1 MAALTLCALSAVA
14 FGAHHAPRSCVAPS
28 IKSRSALIAAVAQ
41 PPVATLSGE
50 AYDEAAGLAEQ
61 VEEWRRVDDQRR
73 LLSEARAAAEQQQM
87 VDAMALDEEAPRA
100 SSRLDRAR
108 ARVRKSLDDDDGLPT
123 PRVPYD
129 PELASARFA
138 SQPMAVGLRQ
148 MRLLGP
154 LLSFLTKVVVEVR
167 QGTEAA
173 NREARAKELTELI
186 SSLGPAIIKAGQAL
200 SSRSDLLP
208 AAYLRELARLQDR
221 VPPFGNAEACN
232 RIEDE
237 LGKPL
242 GLLFRH
248 FGDEPVAAASL
259 GQVYRA
265 ETMDGR
271 RVAVKVQRPGCEA
284 TIALDLYIL
293 RSYSQTVHVTA
304 AASRSATHTSGAP
317 VPSLLPCPPCSPCP
331 ALAHPPRGVMVD
343 RMPRVPQL
351 TSLFNLLGRDL
362 DLVSV
367 IDDFGN
373 LLYAEMDYVLEADNA
388 RRFTQLYGSL
398 PNVSAPTVHA
408 DLSTSSVLT
417 MEWIDGVRLT
427 DRDGLARLG
436 LCPAALVDTLVQCSM
451 RQMLGNGFFH
461 ADPHAGNLLVTPT
474 GRLVWLDFGMMSY
487 LASEQ
492 RSAPPTP
499 ATPKP
504 PAHPHPPTTC
514 ILCRRRSDLP
524 VALPALTTTHPPR
537 NSALPLLAGTPS
549 SRRSCIWST
558 VTSVKLATPLPGEET
573 PLPLRG
579 DLEPDR
585 ASSSLTVPPPL

>member
-1 MAALTLCALSAVA
+1 M
-14 FGAHHAPRSCVAPS
+14 P
-28 IKSRSALIAAVAQ
+28 
-41 PPVATLSGE
+41 
-50 AYDEAAGLAEQ
+50 AGL
-61 VEEWRRVDDQRR
+61 RRIDCETSSLRSSS
-73 LLSEARAAAEQQQM
+73 L
-87 VDAMALDEEAPRA
+87 ALVADSPE
-100 SSRLDRAR
+100 
-108 ARVRKSLDDDDGLPT
+108 SLDDDDGLPT

-237 LGKPL
+237 LGQPL
-242 GLLFRH
+242 GLLFRT

-317 VPSLLPCPPCSPCP
+317 VPSLLPPPCLLLPFCLLTQTCRWIVTARPQHSP
-331 ALAHPPRGVMVD
+331 
-343 RMPRVPQL
+343 
-351 TSLFNLLGRDL
+351 S
-362 DLVSV
+362 
-367 IDDFGN
+367 
-373 LLYAEMDYVLEADNA
+373 
-388 RRFTQLYGSL
+388 
-398 PNVSAPTVHA
+398 PT
-408 DLSTSSVLT
+408 
-417 MEWIDGVRLT
+417 
-427 DRDGLARLG
+427 
-436 LCPAALVDTLVQCSM
+436 
-451 RQMLGNGFFH
+451 
-461 ADPHAGNLLVTPT
+461 
-474 GRLVWLDFGMMSY
+474 
-487 LASEQ
+487 
-492 RSAPPTP
+492 
-499 ATPKP
+499 
-504 PAHPHPPTTC
+504 
-514 ILCRRRSDLP
+514 SDL
-524 VALPALTTTHPPR
+524 T
-537 NSALPLLAGTPS
+537 
-549 SRRSCIWST
+549 
-558 VTSVKLATPLPGEET
+558 
-573 PLPLRG
+573 
-579 DLEPDR
+579 
-585 ASSSLTVPPPL
+585 